1 MKKVIAF
8 IFLFLLASIALFAQV
23 AINTDNSPPNASAG
37 LDVKFRLHP
46 LCLGLQCL
54 REFHP
59 GYPYANNFPQSAC
72 RANRRNTGAIS
83 NSDRL
88 ELECGFRCYGV

>member
-46 LCLGLQCL
+46 L
-54 REFHP
+54 
-59 GYPYANNFPQSAC
+59 
-72 RANRRNTGAIS
+72 
-83 NSDRL
+83 
-88 ELECGFRCYGV
+88 